1 MNFVSS
7 LAYQFCLG
15 SPAAFTQPVDHL
27 FAEPC
32 TCEFEC
38 IRGFNTVRPH
48 NFQDFTLT
56 ITPGPQVHLP
66 SWVCYKCALFVST
79 PKVWTNFMD
88 AMPLKL
94 LCAQDISSILYSVRI
109 QTLLL
114 VRDING
120 KKCQSKWILDA
131 MRAMNNWT
139 ITYVMLFIN
148 VREILCLSAGMRR
161 RFRIIMFVCVISN
174 KIHIVRV
181 LVSGRNCVERKI

>member
-1 MNFVSS
+1 MKYFVAFKILYQIILCLYFSISFGICYHPSLSVACQSHLADFRSNLFTSRILLFLCKMADPWRPMN
-7 LAYQFCLG
+7 
-15 SPAAFTQPVDHL
+15 
-27 FAEPC
+27 
-32 TCEFEC
+32 
-38 IRGFNTVRPH
+38 
-48 NFQDFTLT
+48 
-56 ITPGPQVHLP
+56 
-66 SWVCYKCALFVST
+66 
-79 PKVWTNFMD
+79 

-161 RFRIIMFVCVISN
+161 RFHIIVYATFPTKPILCESW
-174 KIHIVRV
+174 
-181 LVSGRNCVERKI
+181 